1 MCHRE
6 HTGNKNGGAMTQEQ
20 SKSRTRCILAV
31 TMLAVTASVIA
42 EMPSAEATTYDVIEK
57 LRQTRISIKGDD
69 YTLDGKLFRPAAE
82 GRFPLVVLNHGTC
95 GERCRKRYKRSRMA
109 SSARVFAG
117 SGYVA
122 YTFNRIGYGKSDG
135 YRGYAHNPYAP
146 TAGGGC
152 KYQDYATSA
161 RKAGLQVRRV
171 IESLAKEE
179 YVDPGRMLAVGQS
192 GGGLAVLGLT
202 EGPHPQGHLSGLRG
216 VISTAGAS
224 GSGCA
229 KGDYMGPDFFNHN
242 MVSMYEEFGRV
253 SKTPVLMVYAEND
266 PRTVRAGSWR
276 AAYSEAG
283 GKVKL
288 VVLPKQGKSPRQA
301 HGFFYRSWSTEAW
314 KPHFN
319 EFLSSLGLP
328 ELK

>member
-1 MCHRE
+1 MCHKERE
-6 HTGNKNGGAMTQEQ
+6 LETRMGDSMAQERN
-20 SKSRTRCILAV
+20 KSRTRYILVVAMLVV
-31 TMLAVTASVIA
+31 TTSVIA

-57 LRQTRISIKGDD
+57 FRQTRISIKGDD

-109 SSARVFAG
+109 SPARVFAG

-122 YTFNRIGYGKSDG
+122 YTVNRIGYGKSDG

-171 IESLAKEE
+171 IESLVKEV
-179 YVDPGRMLAVGQS
+179 YVDPGRTLAVGQS

-202 EGPHPQGHLSGLRG
+202 EGPQPHGHLVRSEGSHQHRRRLG
-216 VISTAGAS
+216 KQLCEGATTWDPTSSTTTWCRCTRS
-224 GSGCA
+224 
-229 KGDYMGPDFFNHN
+229 
-242 MVSMYEEFGRV
+242 
-253 SKTPVLMVYAEND
+253 LAEC
-266 PRTVRAGSWR
+266 PR
-276 AAYSEAG
+276 
-283 GKVKL
+283 
-288 VVLPKQGKSPRQA
+288 PR
-301 HGFFYRSWSTEAW
+301 FSWSTRRTIPGRSEPSPGAPPIVKPEA
-314 KPHFN
+314 
-319 EFLSSLGLP
+319 G
-328 ELK
+328 